1 MTATATKIDEN
12 TAKISIDGVLG
23 NAIHKE
29 FRAAYEQHEAKRY
42 IVDLSNTTTIDSS
55 GLGMLL
61 LFKDHAGG
69 DDADIEIINCSDHLL
84 DIFHLTCFFRL
95 FKIPE
100 YNKKYSQAS

>member
-1 MTATATKIDEN
+1 MATTASKIDAN
-12 TAKISIDGVLG
+12 TLKISIDGVLG
-23 NAIHKE
+23 NVMHKE
-29 FRAAYEQHEAKRY
+29 FRTAYEEEQANKY
-42 IVDLSNTTTIDSS
+42 IIDLANATTIDSS

-69 DDADIEIINCSDHLL
+69 EKSDIEIINCSDHLL

-100 YNKKYSQAS
+100 YSKKYA